1 VFISFR
7 LSDNSLSISKID
19 SSSTMSVKSFF
30 ESEHRRVFVKEGPC
44 TKTKPDFTDP
54 SER

>member
-1 VFISFR
+1 MFSFR
-7 LSDNSLSISKID
+7 MSENLSITKID

-30 ESEHRRVFVKEGPC
+30 ESEHHRVFVKEGAC
-44 TKTKPDFTDP
+44 SKTKPDFTDP